1 MTTSAV
7 PKASWRYLR
16 LNCAICRNSI
26 ASCSQLLP
34 LHFPT
39 VHLRDHLQPETQTT
53 KLLDNHP
60 PRFKFNPPIELRHTL
75 YTNHK
80 QKISKALRQIPP
92 WRRFQSRGGPTI
104 IAPEQRSWSLIAKGR
119 TSQGAEFNTVLHI
132 RHTVLCRN
140 AIGRSCK
147 EWSVPSTTCDTYL
160 TQCFSCL
167 R

>member
-1 MTTSAV
+1 MTISAV
-7 PKASWRYLR
+7 SKASCRYLR
-16 LNCAICRNSI
+16 LNCAICRDPI
-26 ASCSQLLP
+26 ASCSQLFP
-34 LHFPT
+34 LRFAT

-53 KLLDNHP
+53 KVLDNRP
-60 PRFKFNPPIELRHTL
+60 PPSKFYPPIELRHTL

-80 QKISKALRQIPP
+80 QKISKALLQIPS
-92 WRRFQSRGGPTI
+92 WRRFPSQGGPII

-140 AIGRSCK
+140 AIGRSCR
-147 EWSVPSTTCDTYL
+147 EWSVPSTTGDTCL